1 MSDRYDVSGSA
12 EGQYQS
18 DSDNRV
24 LLNKRSITNPDEMD
38 DVELHLL
45 DTMQRG
51 LLDEIEVTQT
61 ITSADLCNWHQRWLG
76 SVYAWAGRY
85 RTVNMQKDGFPFAAA
100 ARVPHLM
107 EDFEARILRVH
118 TPCDQMNEVRLAEA
132 LGLCHV
138 EFILIH
144 PFREGNGRL
153 SRVLATIMA
162 LQAGMP
168 PLDFSWMVEHRDEYF
183 AAIQQG
189 HAGNYGPINGIFSL
203 VLQASRNAE

>member
-1 MSDRYDVSGSA
+1 MSDRYDVSGSV
-12 EGQYQS
+12 EGQHQPGS
-18 DSDNRV
+18 DDRV
-24 LLNKRSITNPDEMD
+24 LLNKRSIVDPDEMD

-45 DTMQRG
+45 GTMQRS

-61 ITSADLCNWHQRWLG
+61 ITSTDLCNWHQRWLG
-76 SVYAWAGRY
+76 SVYDWAGRY

-100 ARVPHLM
+100 ARIPHLM
-107 EDFEARILRVH
+107 KNFEVRILNSH
-118 TPCDQMNEVRLAEA
+118 TPCEQMNEERLVEA

-168 PLDFSWMVEHRDEYF
+168 PLDFSWMAEHREEYF
-183 AAIQQG
+183 AAIQNG
-189 HAGNYGPINGIFSL
+189 LAGNHEPINRIFSL
-203 VLQASRNAE
+203 VLQASRIAE